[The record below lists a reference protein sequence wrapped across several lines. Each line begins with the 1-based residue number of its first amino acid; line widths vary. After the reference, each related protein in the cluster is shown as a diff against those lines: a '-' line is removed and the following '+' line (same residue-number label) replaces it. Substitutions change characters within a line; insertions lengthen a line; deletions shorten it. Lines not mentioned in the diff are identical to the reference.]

1 MARAPTSGRPSGPRA
16 GNTSSGSSRR
26 PLTRPGHC
34 VPDRLSRT
42 PAGLHAS
49 TDGHSA
55 LVRPRGILGRLCRTP
70 LLAGD
75 LGLASGAHDPLCCA
89 CGRRNVPLKCPRAK
103 TTCLPRSASPGRRL
117 FFGLK
122 ASVFCSVFLMS
133 CGVFCTFS
141 EGFSW
146 SFQCLRRPQVPA
158 GVPKQRKVQCTSWGG
173 QLCLTHCVRSQEQ
186 RRSARRGWNPGWL
199 LRGPQRERRV
209 N

>member
-1 MARAPTSGRPSGPRA
+1 MARAPT
-16 GNTSSGSSRR
+16 RR

-49 TDGHSA
+49 TDGRSA

-75 LGLASGAHDPLCCA
+75 LGLASGAHDPSCCA
-89 CGRRNVPLKCPRAK
+89 RGRRNVPLKCPRAK
-103 TTCLPRSASPGRRL
+103 TTCFPRSASPGRRL

-133 CGVFCTFS
+133 CGVFCTFL

-186 RRSARRGWNPGWL
+186 TVSLTWL
-199 LRGPQRERRV
+199 EPWVAARGPQRERRV